1 MGRWDED
8 KGRSGK
14 RMRRDTH
21 KILKRLIFAGFAIVA
36 IVVLAV
42 FIPRSGINV
51 EIIERRE
58 VVGTME
64 TISVKVSNNNFYS
77 IGNVTVRFDNGT
89 IQPIGDMGPFASV
102 MITPETGRTNF
113 ERLTVTANGGE
124 IEVIKDR

>member
-8 KGRSGK
+8 KGGGGK
-14 RMRRDTH
+14 RIRRDTH
-21 KILKRLIFAGFAIVA
+21 KILKRIIFAGFVIVG
-36 IVVLAV
+36 IVVLSV
-42 FIPRSGINV
+42 FIPRSGLNV

-77 IGNVTVRFDNGT
+77 IDNVTVQFDDGK
-89 IQPIGDMGPFASV
+89 IQPIGNMGPFASV
-102 MITPETGRTNF
+102 MITPETGKTNF
-113 ERLTVTANGGE
+113 ETLTVTANGGE